1 MTRTSEAASSTQA
14 APIANDPYEQYL
26 AEQEETECQ
35 WDVNRAAKRAKLHAE
50 EVASD
55 VATLRQ
61 QLEAK
66 TNECH
71 QLRSK
76 LEETEKRQ
84 MRAQENLYEVCTFT
98 IVCQQQF
105 FSELPSQE

>member
-1 MTRTSEAASSTQA
+1 MTTTSEAASSPQEMPVA
-14 APIANDPYEQYL
+14 SDLYEQFL

-35 WDVNRAAKRAKLHAE
+35 WDVNRAAKRTKLHAE

-66 TNECH
+66 THDCH
-71 QLRSK
+71 RLRSK

-98 IVCQQQF
+98 IVCKF
-105 FSELPSQE
+105 FSELP